1 MQTPQ
6 TPFWR
11 RTPPAVFPPLMG
23 LFGIALGWHRAA
35 DVFAIGTGWSE
46 LILGA
51 TSLLFLFL
59 SGSYLAKLIH
69 RPAVILEDLRVLPGR
84 AGLAALTLS
93 VMLMA
98 AGLVPLFPSAADFVL
113 WLGIALHAALAVL
126 VIRVLWSGPAEQRRV
141 TPAWHLAFVGFIV
154 IPLGAVPLGWE
165 GLASYALAATLALAS
180 IIYGISLAQI
190 LRRATPPPLR
200 PLLAIHLA
208 PVSLFGTAAHL
219 LGLPAVALVLAG
231 LASALLA
238 ILLIRARY
246 LTAAGF
252 SPLWGAFTFP
262 AASWCGLMLALAGD
276 GAGAAFRVAGG
287 VGLVAATLLTVWIV
301 ARVLRMWANGSLGQK
316 TAAAVA

>member
-98 AGLVPLFPSAADFVL
+98 AGLVPLFPSAAGFVL

-154 IPLGAVPLGWE
+154 IPLGAVPLG
-165 GLASYALAATLALAS
+165 
-180 IIYGISLAQI
+180 
-190 LRRATPPPLR
+190 
-200 PLLAIHLA
+200 
-208 PVSLFGTAAHL
+208 
-219 LGLPAVALVLAG
+219 
-231 LASALLA
+231 
-238 ILLIRARY
+238 
-246 LTAAGF
+246 
-252 SPLWGAFTFP
+252 
-262 AASWCGLMLALAGD
+262 
-276 GAGAAFRVAGG
+276 
-287 VGLVAATLLTVWIV
+287 
-301 ARVLRMWANGSLGQK
+301 
-316 TAAAVA
+316 